1 LSFKNTRWNLT
12 ICCLKITNSNLMC
25 SYKRLLICLK
35 NIFIIRGSCLK
46 FDSGNRRNATLASFT
61 GLMSL
66 QVTNELIRS
75 NRNLPSPFMICTN
88 HSCFPLLCFY
98 FEILRAFNLY
108 ALYYPSQ
115 VTIPHMHEVVLLK
128 NLNLHS
134 NFLKVKK

>member
-1 LSFKNTRWNLT
+1 MRELC
-12 ICCLKITNSNLMC
+12 I
-25 SYKRLLICLK
+25 
-35 NIFIIRGSCLK
+35 K
-46 FDSGNRRNATLASFT
+46 FDSGNLKNASLASFT
-61 GLMSL
+61 GFISL

-75 NRNLPSPFMICTN
+75 NRSLPPPFEISPN
-88 HSCFPLLCFY
+88 QSFPLLCFY